1 MRIPHVT
8 LTPALLDWLASRGDG
23 APLSVTQDG
32 PDLIVTRADGSE
44 PEDHEQRRVHGIV
57 AAHAAEPLRPMRLR

>member
-23 APLSVTQDG
+23 APLSVVQSG
-32 PDLIVTRADGSE
+32 PDILVTRADGSE
-44 PEDHEQRRVHGIV
+44 PADHEQRRVAGIL
-57 AAHAAEPLRPMRLR
+57 AAHAAEPFTRSPR